1 MLRWLNKQKAL
12 PNAEVAKAL
21 GMTDIFYRVTL
32 HHMKCNLAKFR
43 QRLLRG
49 ETLRLD
55 GEHRQMAQ
63 RIYDD
68 FEHLYPILLACY
80 AHSIDSLKCAENIKK
95 LRLQH
100 YEATGIMAHEP
111 DLNDSTNTTIK
122 AFWNKLNKLLIY

>member
-1 MLRWLNKQKAL
+1 MLNKQKAL
-12 PNAEVAKAL
+12 PNTEVAKAL
-21 GMTDIFYRVTL
+21 GMTDISYRVTL

-49 ETLRLD
+49 EELRLD
-55 GEHRQMAQ
+55 EEHQQMAQ

-68 FEHLYPILLACY
+68 FEHLYPTLLMY
-80 AHSIDSLKCAENIKK
+80 YTQTVNTLKCAENIKK

-111 DLNDSTNTTIK
+111 DSDDSTNTTIK
-122 AFWNKLNKLLIY
+122 AFWNKLNKMLIY